1 MKHQSATEGAES
13 TPIIDPPY
21 SPDHSVIYLG
31 GRRKEELDPVDIPIP
46 DEEIIDPVKIE
57 PTGDY
62 HNTERP
68 SNVEGTDNEAGGDN
82 EETDADLNVNSGP

>member
-1 MKHQSATEGAES
+1 MKHQPASEGAES
-13 TPIIDPPY
+13 TPIMDPPN

-31 GRRKEELDPVDIPIP
+31 ERRKEELDPVDIPIP

-62 HNTERP
+62 RNTERP
-68 SNVEGTDNEAGGDN
+68 SNVEGTDNEEDGDDQ
-82 EETDADLNVNSGP
+82 ETDADLKV